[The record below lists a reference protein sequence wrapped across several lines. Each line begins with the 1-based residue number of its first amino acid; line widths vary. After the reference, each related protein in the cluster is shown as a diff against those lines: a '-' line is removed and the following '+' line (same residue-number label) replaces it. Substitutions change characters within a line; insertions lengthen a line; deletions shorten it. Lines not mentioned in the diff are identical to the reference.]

1 VRLRCDSRVA
11 VKRSLRLKAL
21 PSGMSRRRTKA
32 GFSLVIAFAMALG
45 VLLSTVH
52 MAAGHNAYATAQ
64 AEALRH
70 AELAATIAEQGHA
83 HDEGEPSEKLPGH
96 VHGHNAADH
105 LHETAD
111 RLTVIALVT
120 PGFARTNAAHDPVMA
135 DPGHP
140 DGLKRPPR
148 PFVAA

>member
-1 VRLRCDSRVA
+1 
-11 VKRSLRLKAL
+11 
-21 PSGMSRRRTKA
+21 MSRCSIKA
-32 GFSLVIAFAMALG
+32 GFSLVIALAMVLG
-45 VLLSTVH
+45 VLLSTAH

-70 AELAATIAEQGHA
+70 AELAATVAEHGHA
-83 HDEGEPSEKLPGH
+83 HDEGDPSEQLPGH

-111 RLTVIALVT
+111 RLIVTALAA
-120 PGFARTNAAHDPVMA
+120 PGFARTGAAHDAVMA

-140 DGLKRPPR
+140 DGLERPPR
-148 PFVAA
+148 AFVAA